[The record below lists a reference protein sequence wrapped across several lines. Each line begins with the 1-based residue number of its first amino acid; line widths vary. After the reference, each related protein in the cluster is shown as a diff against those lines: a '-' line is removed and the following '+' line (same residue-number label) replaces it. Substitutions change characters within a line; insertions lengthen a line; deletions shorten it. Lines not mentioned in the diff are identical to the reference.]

1 MKIKNRI
8 ISFTLALVL
17 LFGCVSTSVF
27 ATASAVS
34 EEEQIGETM
43 HVHDYTDSTIDKDG
57 DKLCDACVAAQL
69 NANKGGIIS
78 PDDLHKYVDSQNIL
92 LATTIDPDPVSGTQ
106 KYKYGFALAADTV
119 NTGYGTLYPV
129 TEDGNTVVYMKGV
142 INETTGKSNYVCLGY
157 TTSGT
162 ERVNTVN
169 TFRDENREK
178 SFVITL
184 TVKQMCEL
192 TGELPLITTLAF
204 MNGTSL
210 GAIRSTLIKAGAN
223 GNLMYRN
230 GADGKYVTSD
240 ESLLDGFKNISIH
253 VRPDAGDYGL
263 YDIYCGGE
271 LVEANVQF
279 FTSTEQTQSTWTL
292 DGTGSNGLQSGDSM
306 KGAQDYVLGRVEIGF
321 WGTSLTGVTS
331 ASGNADDDILAI
343 DDAKI
348 YLSENFIEGPHNF
361 KIAGNHAH
369 DLSAN
374 EIVETFVCADA
385 GCNRELEIRL
395 SLDTDAD
402 GACDTCGLKIKGG
415 IISPDDLKNYI
426 NDTGKPNLNDS
437 ESDRVTS
444 TTITEKNPYGFS
456 QVLDSSSR
464 FELITDGDN
473 MYLSLKGSDK
483 KQAYLASRTS
493 YESRQHFIERFHAA
507 EQKSFVISTDVK
519 QLSKLNSGARIPL
532 ITLYS
537 FMKDANADGSVTGY
551 ANTELSALQ
560 IELIRA
566 TANGEVAY
574 RNGVDGKYVSITEN
588 DKNLIADEFN
598 TISVHVRPA
607 DGEYGLYDIYYN
619 GVLVKKD
626 VQFLTATE
634 NASLIW
640 TYKGT
645 VSEGNAN
652 HIQSGEKVNGAKDYV
667 LGEVR
672 IGFYV
677 SGFDVYSAET
687 GATADDKIL
696 SVDNIKIYFSENYIE
711 CASHQFGEVINHEH
725 DYMNGEFVNTVK
737 CSCGVTGEI
746 RLPFDRNGDNLCD
759 ECNEAESAD
768 AIVVA
773 RQVLLDELIGL
784 KIFAQISNESWINQ
798 NNKAVFTVGDKTKE
812 IPLSEATKSEGLYEF
827 EIKLTSIQMAEDV
840 TLSFII
846 DGETENVYT
855 TSVKD
860 YAEALINDSNQSENT
875 HALTKA
881 LLNYGSAAQTY
892 FAIKNETDTI
902 DDLLANVGLSEADK
916 AVEALTAADLAAYKF
931 SATGM
936 TDDVRFTGATLT
948 FSSKTY
954 MKVYFKA
961 SADAT
966 VTVNGKAYTKA
977 EDDGM
982 YYVTVTAA
990 TPAEAM
996 TAFAFEITD
1005 GETVVTSNI
1014 SVFTAV
1020 HAALSNLPG
1029 DTNLVNL
1036 VTAYARYCE
1045 LAKAYVA

>member
-27 ATASAVS
+27 ATASAAS

-43 HVHDYTDSTIDKDG
+43 HVHDYTDSTIDNDG

-69 NANKGGIIS
+69 NANKSGIIS
-78 PDDLHKYVDSQNIL
+78 PDDLHKYVDSENIL

-210 GAIRSTLIKAGAN
+210 GAIRSILIKAGAN

-321 WGTSLTGVTS
+321 WGTTLTGVTS
-331 ASGNADDDILAI
+331 ASGNANDDILAI

-361 KIAGNHAH
+361 KIAGKHAH

-426 NDTGKPNLNDS
+426 NDTGKPNLNDPS
-437 ESDRVTS
+437 SDRVTS
-444 TTITEKNPYGFS
+444 TTVSETEQKYGFS
-456 QVLDSSSR
+456 NVVDTLSR
-464 FELITDGDN
+464 FVLSKEENGNT
-473 MYLSLKGSDK
+473 YLSLKGK
-483 KQAYLASRTS
+483 NNTEHKQPAYLASYTSQNSTATLLQKFNGRT
-493 YESRQHFIERFHAA
+493 
-507 EQKSFVISTDVK
+507 QKSFVVSMDVK
-519 QLSKLNSGARIPL
+519 QHSKLNSGAWIPL
-532 ITLYS
+532 MTLAS
-537 FMKDANADGSVTGY
+537 FMAKQADNVTNSSG
-551 ANTELSALQ
+551 LKSLQ
-560 IELIRA
+560 FPLIRA
-566 TANGEVAY
+566 TTDGKLAY
-574 RNGVDGKYVSITEN
+574 RDGATNKVVTLDEIDLIKNDFNTVSI
-588 DKNLIADEFN
+588 
-598 TISVHVRPA
+598 HVRPA
-607 DGEYGLYDIYYN
+607 DGDFGLYDIYYN
-619 GVLVKKD
+619 GVIVESD
-626 VQFLTATE
+626 IQFLLESE
-634 NASLIW
+634 NTSLTW
-640 TYKGT
+640 TYTGDAE
-645 VSEGNAN
+645 EGNAT
-652 HIQSGEKVNGAKDYV
+652 HITNGQKVTGAKDYL
-667 LGEVR
+667 LGDVR
-672 IGFYV
+672 FGFYV
-677 SGFDVYSAET
+677 NSLNVYSSSDNV
-687 GATADDKIL
+687 DDVIL
-696 SVDNIKIYFSENYIE
+696 SIDNAKVYFSENYIE
-711 CASHQFGEVINHEH
+711 CASHQFGEVIKHEH
-725 DYMNGEFVNTVK
+725 DYTNGEFVNTVK

-759 ECNEAESAD
+759 ECNEAESGD

-798 NNKAVFTVGDKTKE
+798 NNKAVFTVGDKIEE

-840 TLSFII
+840 TLSFVI
-846 DGETENVYT
+846 DGETELVYT

-860 YAEALINDSNQSENT
+860 YAETLITDENQTEKT
-875 HALTKA
+875 RVLAKA
-881 LLNYGSAAQTY
+881 LLNYGAAAQEY
-892 FAIKNETDTI
+892 FAGRNGNPDTLD
-902 DDLLANVGLSEADK
+902 DDLANAGLSEADK
-916 AVEALTAADLAAYKF
+916 TVKEYTVDELSGYKF
-931 SATGM
+931 TAIGM
-936 TDDVRFTGATLT
+936 TDKVRFLGASFIL
-948 FSSKTY
+948 SSKTH
-954 MKVYFKA
+954 MKVYLTA
-961 SADAT
+961 SENAT
-966 VTVNGKAYTKA
+966 VTVDGKAYAKVQ
-977 EDDGM
+977 DGDE
-982 YYVTVTAA
+982 YYVIVTIPVPAKAA
-990 TPAEAM
+990 DG
-996 TAFAFEITD
+996 FGIKITD
-1005 GETVVTSNI
+1005 GDVEATTKV
-1014 SVFTAV
+1014 AV
-1020 HAALSNLPG
+1020 HTALEAAL
-1029 DTNLVNL
+1029 TNADIDAGLVKVLN
-1036 VTAYARYCE
+1036 
-1045 LAKAYVA
+1045 AYVNYCDFAGKYVE